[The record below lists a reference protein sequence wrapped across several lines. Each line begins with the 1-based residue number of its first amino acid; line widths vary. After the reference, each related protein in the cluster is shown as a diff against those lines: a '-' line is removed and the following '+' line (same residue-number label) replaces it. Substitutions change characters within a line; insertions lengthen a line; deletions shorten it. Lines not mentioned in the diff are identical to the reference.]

1 VEPLRTADGFS
12 GLLVIAVIYFALSLI
27 SRGNRRSRQRGASAP
42 QPAPQPAP
50 EEPGGTQQET
60 LSLERVLRE
69 IQRVKQQQQQQPP
82 PLPRRQIS
90 TRPAPPARRVAS
102 VPGIRTAAP
111 TERGPLGRHDRVGL
125 PDDEDVED
133 RESLEGAALGGQ
145 SLGLSEEEARRR
157 QRVVVDHDE
166 EAQALVQKRIRE
178 AEARNRPLT
187 EMDHKAFD
195 REIRQDK
202 GPAPS
207 GSRYTAA
214 RLRDAVVWR
223 EIMGPPKGLE

>member
-1 VEPLRTADGFS
+1 MEPLRTADGFS
-12 GLLVIAVIYFALSLI
+12 GLLVIAAIYFVLSLI
-27 SRGNRRSRQRGASAP
+27 SRGNRRSRHGGASAP
-42 QPAPQPAP
+42 RPAP
-50 EEPGGTQQET
+50 EESGVPQQET
-60 LSLERVLRE
+60 LSLDRILRE
-69 IQRVKQQQQQQPP
+69 IQRVKQQRQQQPLP
-82 PLPRRQIS
+82 PTRREVPARS
-90 TRPAPPARRVAS
+90 APPARRVTT
-102 VPGIRTAAP
+102 VPGLRPAAP

-223 EIMGPPKGLE
+223 EIMGPPKALE